1 MDQISIFDITMPTFK
16 IKNKVRLIELF
27 AGIGAQAA
35 ALERLG
41 VDFEHYRVVEFDE
54 HAIKSYNAVHN
65 TNFETSD
72 ITKITAK
79 DLGIVDTDLLTYLL
93 TYSFPCQDLSLAGK
107 RKGMKKGESTRSG
120 LLWEVERLLKECEE
134 LPQVLLMENVPQV
147 AGTENLKD
155 FQDWQQFLTHLGYM
169 NYIDFLNS
177 KDYGVAQNRNRCF
190 MVSIL
195 GNYNYRFPKPIEL
208 KKTMKDYLDDKVDEK
223 YYVNNDKAAELIN
236 KLIVSG
242 ELP

>member
-1 MDQISIFDITMPTFK
+1 
-16 IKNKVRLIELF
+16 
-27 AGIGAQAA
+27 
-35 ALERLG
+35 
-41 VDFEHYRVVEFDE
+41 
-54 HAIKSYNAVHN
+54 
-65 TNFETSD
+65 
-72 ITKITAK
+72 
-79 DLGIVDTDLLTYLL
+79 
-93 TYSFPCQDLSLAGK
+93 
-107 RKGMKKGESTRSG
+107 MKKGESTRSG

-155 FQDWQQFLTHLGYM
+155 FQDWQQVLTHLGYM

-223 YYVNNDKAAELIN
+223 YYVNNDKAAELIK

>member
-1 MDQISIFDITMPTFK
+1 M
-16 IKNKVRLIELF
+16 
-27 AGIGAQAA
+27 
-35 ALERLG
+35 
-41 VDFEHYRVVEFDE
+41 
-54 HAIKSYNAVHN
+54 
-65 TNFETSD
+65 
-72 ITKITAK
+72 
-79 DLGIVDTDLLTYLL
+79 
-93 TYSFPCQDLSLAGK
+93 
-107 RKGMKKGESTRSG
+107 
-120 LLWEVERLLKECEE
+120 WEVERLLKECEE